1 MNSKYIKDTYTIY
14 LNDKYKVLEL
24 IVVTSKGLLV
34 KSINMLKTVYD
45 ENDLI
50 VVKGNK
56 KLKEYDKVEFYEKY
70 SNKIIRVDI

>member
-1 MNSKYIKDTYTIY
+1 M
-14 LNDKYKVLEL
+14 
-24 IVVTSKGLLV
+24 VVTSKGLLV
-34 KSINMLKTVYD
+34 KSINMLKTVYN

-70 SNKIIRVDI
+70 SNKIIRVD